1 MNRKAGSA
9 ACRPNGF
16 TIVEMMLVLLMV
28 SVLALFTASVKPVPL
43 VVFMKTLESSILEQ
57 QVKAY
62 AMNEERHLEITGNA
76 LRTEDGETGFPSGTV
91 CTPFSWHYT
100 GNGTISQGGTVNC
113 TNGEED
119 HSLVFRIG
127 AGRVTIR

>member
-1 MNRKAGSA
+1 MNRKAGPA

-16 TIVEMMLVLLMV
+16 TIVEMMVVLLIVLVLAV
-28 SVLALFTASVKPVPL
+28 FTASVKPVPL
-43 VVFMKTLESSILEQ
+43 VVFMKTMESSILEQ
-57 QVKAY
+57 QGKAY

-113 TNGEED
+113 TNGDENR
-119 HSLVFRIG
+119 SLVFRIG

>member
-62 AMNEERHLEITGNA
+62 AMNEERHLEITGTSLMTA
-76 LRTEDGETGFPSGTV
+76 DGETSFPPDIV
-91 CTPFSWHYT
+91 CSPFSWHYT

-119 HSLVFRIG
+119 RSLVFRIG